1 MPEGGAQ
8 DEWRLYG
15 FENTVFVVSQWVK
28 RSYVVLVQTV
38 VLVLGGGV
46 PGDLGQCS
54 SAAEF
59 LKQ

>member
-1 MPEGGAQ
+1 MVIFLKIGK
-8 DEWRLYG
+8 LL
-15 FENTVFVVSQWVK
+15 VKISLVCVVDQRVK

-38 VLVLGGGV
+38 VLALGGGV

-54 SAAEF
+54 NAAEF